1 MKLIKRLSE
10 KSIIII
16 ISSAL
21 VVVVSIVLILG
32 NLWNDRTSQTT
43 TSTSIQSGIVTTNS
57 GSANTQKSGINGSG
71 AITSPA
77 ASSSTEQTSAT
88 GSGSATITPSAA
100 VTGSATATPGPSSSG
115 SSPSTSADTSSVST
129 TTSTSAPTKSSGLT
143 SAPTNK
149 TGASL
154 YVSPSGNDANPG
166 TAASPFKSIQK
177 AIESAAAGSTIVV
190 KAGTYRERLIIRD
203 LIDLEIKSQT
213 GERPVLNGQDFNS
226 GYLIEITASQNIS
239 FSGFEVRDFKGA
251 DLECVIIK
259 KSSSNVTIS
268 NNIFH
273 NIGTTASNGNAHII
287 LARGNE
293 NVPIRNVN
301 ISGNEI
307 YDCDTGWSESVTM
320 ESNVDGFKIEYNKI
334 HDVTNIAID
343 AAGFY
348 DNDVTAAGM
357 NQARNGRIAHNLIY
371 QIYSPNASCAGIYVD
386 GGRDIVIERNT
397 VHHSMF
403 GIEVGCE
410 NPFDETNPTIRA
422 IVRNITVR
430 DNFIY
435 DNSKLGI
442 GVGGYDGERT
452 GQVIN
457 TKIYNNTLFN
467 NRNEIEI
474 GYSDNIEISKNI
486 VYSLGDNYLITHNT
500 TNKATNIHL
509 FANVYF
515 AGTGQGK
522 FKFNNMYAYNL
533 VDWQQNSGQDLDSI
547 FSDPLFKDTAKRQLS
562 LKAGSPAT
570 GKGVRP

>member
-1 MKLIKRLSE
+1 MS
-10 KSIIII
+10 
-16 ISSAL
+16 
-21 VVVVSIVLILG
+21 
-32 NLWNDRTSQTT
+32 
-43 TSTSIQSGIVTTNS
+43 
-57 GSANTQKSGINGSG
+57 
-71 AITSPA
+71 
-77 ASSSTEQTSAT
+77 
-88 GSGSATITPSAA
+88 
-100 VTGSATATPGPSSSG
+100 
-115 SSPSTSADTSSVST
+115 
-129 TTSTSAPTKSSGLT
+129 
-143 SAPTNK
+143 
-149 TGASL
+149 
-154 YVSPSGNDANPG
+154 
-166 TAASPFKSIQK
+166 
-177 AIESAAAGSTIVV
+177 
-190 KAGTYRERLIIRD
+190 
-203 LIDLEIKSQT
+203 
-213 GERPVLNGQDFNS
+213 GQDFNS
-226 GYLIEITASQNIS
+226 GYLVEVTASRDIS

-334 HDVTNIAID
+334 HDLTNIAID

-467 NRNEIEI
+467 NRNEIEM

-500 TNKATNIHL
+500 ANKATNIRL
-509 FANVYF
+509 SENTYF

-533 VDWQQNSGQDLDSI
+533 ADWQQNSGQDLDSI

-562 LKAGSPAT
+562 LKAGSPAV